1 MVPQLRRNGTVARTR
16 LHAGVAARERKIPLK
31 RTIGKHDLSFDL
43 FTSRRMSVVKQRG
56 TGAEVRVRAILSR
69 LGIRFRVDNADL
81 PGSPDLANRS
91 RRWAIFVHGCFWH
104 AHSGCRKA
112 TLPKRNRAYWI
123 EKFATNKARDAV
135 AIRRLRTLGYEVL
148 RVWECQLAP
157 SRLGSLERRLAAARE
172 RLISARPMQAG

>member
-1 MVPQLRRNGTVARTR
+1 
-16 LHAGVAARERKIPLK
+16 
-31 RTIGKHDLSFDL
+31 
-43 FTSRRMSVVKQRG
+43 MSVVKQTG
-56 TGAEVRVRAILSR
+56 TGAEVRVRAIVSS
-69 LGIRFRVDNADL
+69 LGIRFRLDNADL

-123 EKFATNKARDAV
+123 EKFATNKARDAL
-135 AIRRLRTLGYEVL
+135 AIRRLRSRGYEVL

-157 SRLGSLERRLAAARE
+157 SRVGSLKRRLAAARE
-172 RLISARPMQAG
+172 RLISARAMQGG